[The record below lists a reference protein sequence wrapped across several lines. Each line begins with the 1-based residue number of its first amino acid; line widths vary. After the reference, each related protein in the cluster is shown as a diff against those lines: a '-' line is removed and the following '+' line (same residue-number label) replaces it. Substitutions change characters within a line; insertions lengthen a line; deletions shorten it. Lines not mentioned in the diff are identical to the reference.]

1 MARLP
6 PTFNFESNE
15 EMSFEDLI
23 LQLERLYIDIAEAV
37 NSKPDLYVRPTDG
50 QTTDTFLAQGS
61 ININSTTRKVE
72 MLTQHTSPLAVVW
85 TTLS

>member
-1 MARLP
+1 VARLP
-6 PTFNFESNE
+6 PTFNFESNDE
-15 EMSFEDLI
+15 LTIEDLI
-23 LQLERLYIDIAEAV
+23 LQLERMYVDIANAV
-37 NSKPDLYVRPTDG
+37 NSKPDLYVRAVDG

-72 MLTQHTSPLAVVW
+72 MLTQFTSPVSVVW